1 MNPKDFPYEKFLA
14 VKEEKEKN
22 LLRLFEN
29 NETVV
34 MQFPKHAGHWNE
46 QCRYMDKSLESQLSF
61 LSEYLEL
68 ESDVII
74 SYLQPWHGVGIYAA
88 AYGCQYRWNEDSAP
102 DVMYK
107 IHSLDEIKTL
117 KKPDIYGCE
126 EMVWVLDAIKYFND
140 KTGGVLGT
148 ALTDTQS
155 PSDTASLILDS
166 TEFLVASI
174 AEPERI
180 EGLLSSITDLIIKFS
195 EAQIE
200 AAGNTV
206 YPGHIMPSSKHLS
219 GISISDDNMAFIS
232 PAAYSNVSLPY
243 HNRISKHFG
252 GLALHSCGVV
262 AQNTDL
268 LKQTQGLK
276 IFDTAI
282 GRSVDPNP
290 NEPSKLRDAF
300 KNTGI
305 ILKVRLGENEL
316 DLLDDIVDR
325 DLKLIVQIVS
335 GDTTDERNRLYD
347 NVKERIDRLLQQ

>member
-22 LLRLFEN
+22 LLRLFDN

-34 MQFPKHAGHWNE
+34 MQFPTHAGHWNE
-46 QCRYMDKSLESQLSF
+46 ECRYMDRSLESQLSF
-61 LSEYLEL
+61 LSEYIEL

-74 SYLQPWHGVGIYAA
+74 SYLQPWHGVGIYAS
-88 AYGCQYRWNEDSAP
+88 AYGCKYRWNDDAAP
-102 DVMYK
+102 DVMYE

-117 KKPDIYGCE
+117 KKPDIYDCE
-126 EMVWVLDAIKYFND
+126 EMVWVLDAIKYFKE
-140 KTGGVLGT
+140 KTGGMLEI

-166 TEFLVASI
+166 TEFLAASV
-174 AEPERI
+174 AEPKRI
-180 EGLLSSITDLIIKFS
+180 RGLLNSITDLIIEFS

-200 AAGNTV
+200 TAGGV
-206 YPGHIMPSSKHLS
+206 VHPGHIMPSSDELN
-219 GISISDDNMAFIS
+219 GISISDDNMSFIS
-232 PAAYSNVSLPY
+232 PEAYKNISLPY
-243 HNRISKHFG
+243 HNRISRHFG

-262 AQNTDL
+262 AHNADL
-268 LKQTQGLK
+268 LKQTYGLK

-290 NEPSKLRDAF
+290 NEPSQLRDAF

-316 DLLDDIVDR
+316 ELLDDIVDK

-335 GDTTDERNRLYD
+335 GETIDHKNRVYD
-347 NVKERIDRLLQQ
+347 IVKERIAKLL

>member
-22 LLRLFEN
+22 LLKLFDR

-34 MQFPKHAGHWNE
+34 MQFPTHAGHWNE
-46 QCRYMDKSLESQLSF
+46 QCRYMDESLQSQLSF

-88 AYGCQYRWNEDSAP
+88 AYGCRYRWNDDAAP

-107 IHSLDEIKTL
+107 IHSLDEIETL
-117 KKPDIYGCE
+117 KKPDIYDCE
-126 EMVWVLDAIKYFND
+126 EMVWVLDAIKYFKE
-140 KTGGVLGT
+140 KTGDMLDI

-166 TEFLVASI
+166 TEFLVASV
-174 AEPERI
+174 AEPKRI
-180 EGLLSSITDLIIKFS
+180 RGLLNSITDLIIEFS

-200 AAGNTV
+200 AAGRV
-206 YPGHIMPSSKHLS
+206 VHPGHIMPSSVKLE
-219 GISISDDNMAFIS
+219 GISISDDNMSFIS
-232 PAAYSNVSLPY
+232 PEAYKNISLPY
-243 HNRISKHFG
+243 HNRISRHFG

-262 AQNTDL
+262 AHNAEL
-268 LKQTQGLK
+268 LKQTYGLM
-276 IFDTAI
+276 IFDAAI

-290 NEPSKLRDAF
+290 NEPSQLRDAF

-316 DLLDDIVDR
+316 ELLDDIVDK

-335 GDTTDERNRLYD
+335 GGTTDYRNRLYD
-347 NVKERIDRLLQQ
+347 TVKEKVAKLL